1 MALLSYVIKIKKVL
15 FSKLACWFYQ
25 VTFFCMKCP
34 IKRRVLFKK
43 TCLKKVVYTWK
54 KLFTEKI
61 IMSHNAKYYV
71 VFKSEITYHR
81 VVNGEIIFRRKYS
94 AYTALYMIH
103 WQILQLMILAVPVR
117 RVSQKKKVIPWYEVK
132 ELIVFFLYA
141 VEYNFVNTVFSM
153 NCFCQ
158 FKGSLWVK
166 QKFAL
171 IAKKLN
177 SIVSL
182 TAINYYCNEDHLRC
196 TRVLESTSSSYRKN
210 DSYFNLNG
218 IFVCKVNSR
227 EKQYI

>member
-1 MALLSYVIKIKKVL
+1 M
-15 FSKLACWFYQ
+15 
-25 VTFFCMKCP
+25 
-34 IKRRVLFKK
+34 
-43 TCLKKVVYTWK
+43 
-54 KLFTEKI
+54 
-61 IMSHNAKYYV
+61 
-71 VFKSEITYHR
+71 
-81 VVNGEIIFRRKYS
+81 NGEIIFRTKYS

-141 VEYNFVNTVFSM
+141 AEYNFVKTVFSM

-158 FKGSLWVK
+158 FKGSLSVK
-166 QKFAL
+166 QKFTL

-210 DSYFNLNG
+210 DSYFNWNG

>member
-1 MALLSYVIKIKKVL
+1 M
-15 FSKLACWFYQ
+15 
-25 VTFFCMKCP
+25 
-34 IKRRVLFKK
+34 
-43 TCLKKVVYTWK
+43 
-54 KLFTEKI
+54 
-61 IMSHNAKYYV
+61 
-71 VFKSEITYHR
+71 
-81 VVNGEIIFRRKYS
+81 NGEIIFRRKYS

-132 ELIVFFLYA
+132 ELFVFFLYA
-141 VEYNFVNTVFSM
+141 AEYNFVNTVFSM
-153 NCFCQ
+153 NCFCH
-158 FKGSLWVK
+158 FKGSLSVK

-196 TRVLESTSSSYRKN
+196 IRVLESTSSSYRKN

>member
-1 MALLSYVIKIKKVL
+1 MN
-15 FSKLACWFYQ
+15 
-25 VTFFCMKCP
+25 
-34 IKRRVLFKK
+34 
-43 TCLKKVVYTWK
+43 
-54 KLFTEKI
+54 E
-61 IMSHNAKYYV
+61 
-71 VFKSEITYHR
+71 EIL
-81 VVNGEIIFRRKYS
+81 FRRKYS

-103 WQILQLMILAVPVR
+103 WQILQLMILAVPVHQ
-117 RVSQKKKVIPWYEVK
+117 VSQKKKVIPWYEVK

-141 VEYNFVNTVFSM
+141 VEYNFVNTVFST

-158 FKGSLWVK
+158 FKGSLSNFTSVKFVSVK

-177 SIVSL
+177 SIVTL

-196 TRVLESTSSSYRKN
+196 IRVLQSTSSSYRKN

-227 EKQYI
+227 EKQYIQFTF